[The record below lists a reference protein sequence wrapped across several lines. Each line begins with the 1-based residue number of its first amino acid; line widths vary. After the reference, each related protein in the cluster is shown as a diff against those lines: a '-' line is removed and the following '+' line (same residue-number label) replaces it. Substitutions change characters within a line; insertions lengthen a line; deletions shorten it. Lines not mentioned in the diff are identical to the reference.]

1 MNRKLFN
8 SLSAATLGFCLLLQF
23 GCATA
28 RQNRSSLTKLSVID
42 SHKQSV
48 HPFSHQDQATVFIFV
63 ATECPV
69 SNKYA
74 PEVSRLY
81 SKFKDSHMAFY
92 LVYPNIDDIPE
103 MIQSH
108 TKDYGYAMPALYDP
122 QHKLVGPSKVRV
134 TPEAAVFSKDGTLV
148 YHGRIDDRFPSLGVA
163 RPQSSVH
170 DLDGILQAL
179 SEGKTVVPTETKAI
193 GCYIPQ

>member
-1 MNRKLFN
+1 
-8 SLSAATLGFCLLLQF
+8 LQF
-23 GCATA
+23 GCMTA
-28 RQNRSSLTKLSVID
+28 GQGGNSLSKLSVID
-42 SHKQSV
+42 SQKHVV
-48 HPFSHQDQATVFIFV
+48 HPFSHEEKATVFIFV

-81 SKFKDSHMAFY
+81 SKFKDSHIALF

-108 TKDYGYAMPALYDP
+108 TKDYGYTMPALYDP
-122 QHKLVGPSKVRV
+122 QHKLVAPCKVRV

-170 DLDGILQAL
+170 DLEGILQAL
-179 SEGKTVVPTETKAI
+179 SDDKNVVPTETKAI